1 VVFLRIEKRW
11 SRSAMVIFHG
21 DFFIA
26 LRYFNKISIIYI
38 LRFSK
43 SFFLYIASVIPP
55 TWFLELE
62 NIRLKLSAHEAQ
74 RKTSAAPK
82 NSSILTVLANERQS
96 TPVSASFVDNKIRNN
111 SMLSNETISYYDYDI
126 EIPVKIPDLPDEL
139 KVNFNRNPIFSS
151 LISI

>member
-1 VVFLRIEKRW
+1 VEKI
-11 SRSAMVIFHG
+11 SLG
-21 DFFIA
+21 DFSWRFIS
-26 LRYFNKISIIYI
+26 LLKDILIGFPSYI

-62 NIRLKLSAHEAQ
+62 NIRLKLSAHEAAQ
-74 RKTSAAPK
+74 RKTSTAPK
-82 NSSILTVLANERQS
+82 NSSILAVLANERHS

-126 EIPVKIPDLPDEL
+126 EIPVKLPDLPDDL
-139 KVNFNRNPIFSS
+139 KVNFNSNSTSFPR
-151 LISI
+151 